1 MAVDISLLSRGTRL
15 ERIEFALDEQYIRRY
30 LEVITGNSEGS
41 VVRRSI
47 PPHGIATRAILALL
61 NYLSLPPGTVHVS
74 QSITSHTEAMFGDK
88 LTMLTTVTQTR
99 VLRMYMHISL
109 GFDIYDNSETGRL
122 LVQGDTVVMVP
133 LEQDR

>member
-1 MAVDISLLSRGTRL
+1 M
-15 ERIEFALDEQYIRRY
+15 ERIEFALDDQYIRRY
-30 LEVITGNSEGS
+30 LEVITGNAEGS

-61 NYLSLPPGTVHVS
+61 NYLSLPSGTVHVS

-122 LVQGDTVVMVP
+122 LVQGDTVYGP
-133 LEQDR
+133 IRAG